1 MKPDS
6 VLFIAQNLSI
16 VEKLLTSFQEY
27 SIQTDIS
34 HVLSIEEALKSLKV
48 SPFEIIII
56 DTTELSIEHKEIIDS
71 LRTHSVNKN
80 LSIVAI
86 CKQQIRNHCISIG
99 FDDCIIFPFEKE
111 EFDTIVRKIFV
122 QKNSSS
128 HSILPTE
135 TESVT
140 LTEEYITI
148 TKELLALRIP
158 SFDETLTSIERIS
171 LWIAKEFEDFSEV
184 ELQHLRYAS
193 TLWAIGKLVLPDT
206 AIRLPSTKNGFLQEE
221 YMTQIPVVTVATLKN
236 KPYFTNVIPIVE
248 ALFENFDGT
257 GFPNGHQGWQIPLT
271 SRLLRV
277 VVDFVELHHCANK
290 TPENAVEIIKQYSN
304 KIYDQRFVIL
314 LDQYVSE
321 ILIPVKTHSIVHLY
335 ELQEGMK
342 LSKEIVTNSGIKLV
356 PKGSTLTQSTIE
368 KIQRISSSD
377 PIIGRIYIAV
387 QNEN

>member
-27 SIQTDIS
+27 SIDTEIS
-34 HVLSIEEALKSLKV
+34 HVLSIEEALRSLKIS
-48 SPFEIIII
+48 SPKTIII
-56 DTTELSIEHKEIIDS
+56 DTTEITIDHKEVIDS
-71 LRTHSVNKN
+71 LRTHSSEGR

-86 CKQQIRNHCISIG
+86 CKPQMRNHCFSIG
-99 FDDCIIFPFEKE
+99 FDDCINFPFVQE
-111 EFDTIVRKIFV
+111 EYTSSFGKIFV
-122 QKNSSS
+122 SKDSTPLSTVTS
-128 HSILPTE
+128 EPMSIAN
-135 TESVT
+135 V
-140 LTEEYITI
+140 YISI

-158 SFDETLTSIERIS
+158 SFDETLTSIERITE
-171 LWIAKEFEDFSEV
+171 WIAKEFEDFSQED
-184 ELQHLRYAS
+184 LTQLRYAS
-193 TLWAIGKLVLPDT
+193 ILWAVGKLVLPDS
-206 AIRLPSTKNGFLQEE
+206 AIRLPSTRNGFLQEG

-248 ALFENFDGT
+248 SLFENFDGT
-257 GFPNGHQGWQIPLT
+257 GFPNGYQGWQIPLT

-277 VVDFVELHHCANK
+277 VVDFAELLFAANQS
-290 TPENAVEIIKQYSN
+290 PSNAVERIKQYSN

-321 ILIPVKTHSIVHLY
+321 VLIPVKTHIIVNMY
-335 ELQEGMK
+335 ELQEGMV
-342 LSKEIVTNSGIKLV
+342 LSKELVTNSGIKLV
-356 PKGSTLTQSTIE
+356 PKGSTLTQSSIE

>member
-27 SIQTDIS
+27 SIETDIS

-48 SPFEIIII
+48 SPFDILII
-56 DTTELSIEHKEIIDS
+56 DTTEISIEHKEIIDS
-71 LRTHSVNKN
+71 LHTHSINKN

-86 CKQQIRNHCISIG
+86 CKQQMRNHCISIG

-111 EFDTIVRKIFV
+111 EFDTTLGKILV
-122 QKNSSS
+122 GKSTTQQTTTT
-128 HSILPTE
+128 IP
-135 TESVT
+135 ESVS
-140 LTEEYITI
+140 LAEEYITI

-171 LWIAKEFEDFSEV
+171 LWIANEFEDFSEV
-184 ELQHLRYAS
+184 ELLHLRYAS
-193 TLWAIGKLVLPDT
+193 TLWSIGKLVLPDN

-236 KPYFTNVIPIVE
+236 KPYFSNVIPIVE

-257 GFPNGHQGWQIPLT
+257 GFPNGYQGWQIPLT

-290 TPENAVEIIKQYSN
+290 TPENAIEIIKQYSN

-321 ILIPVKTHSIVHLY
+321 ILIPVKTHSIVNLY

>member
-27 SIQTDIS
+27 SIETDIS

-48 SPFEIIII
+48 SPFDILIFDTSEI
-56 DTTELSIEHKEIIDS
+56 SIEHKEIIDS
-71 LRTHSVNKN
+71 LRTHSINKN

-86 CKQQIRNHCISIG
+86 CKQQMRNHCISIG

-111 EFDTIVRKIFV
+111 EFDTTLGKILV
-122 QKNSSS
+122 GKSTTQQTTTT
-128 HSILPTE
+128 IL
-135 TESVT
+135 ESVSIA
-140 LTEEYITI
+140 EEYITI

-171 LWIAKEFEDFSEV
+171 LWIANEFEDFSEV
-184 ELQHLRYAS
+184 ELQNLRYSS
-193 TLWAIGKLVLPDT
+193 TLWSIGKLVLPDN

-236 KPYFTNVIPIVE
+236 KPYFSNVIPIVE

-257 GFPNGHQGWQIPLT
+257 GFPNGFQGWQIPLT

-290 TPENAVEIIKQYSN
+290 TPENAIEIIKQFSN

-321 ILIPVKTHSIVHLY
+321 ILIPVKTHSIVNLY

>member
-1 MKPDS
+1 MKSDS

-34 HVLSIEEALKSLKV
+34 HALSIEEALKSLKI
-48 SPFEIIII
+48 SPFDILII
-56 DTTELSIEHKEIIDS
+56 DITEISIEHKEIIDS
-71 LRTHSVNKN
+71 LRTHSINKN

-111 EFDTIVRKIFV
+111 EFDTTLGKILVRKSTT
-122 QKNSSS
+122 QQTTTTT
-128 HSILPTE
+128 P
-135 TESVT
+135 ESVS

-184 ELQHLRYAS
+184 ELQHLRYSS
-193 TLWAIGKLVLPDT
+193 TLWSIGKLVLPDT

-236 KPYFTNVIPIVE
+236 KPYFSNVIPIVE

-257 GFPNGHQGWQIPLT
+257 GFPNGYQGWQIPLT

-277 VVDFVELHHCANK
+277 VVDFAELHHCANK
-290 TPENAVEIIKQYSN
+290 TPENAVEIIKLYSN

-321 ILIPVKTHSIVHLY
+321 ILIPVKTHSIVNLY